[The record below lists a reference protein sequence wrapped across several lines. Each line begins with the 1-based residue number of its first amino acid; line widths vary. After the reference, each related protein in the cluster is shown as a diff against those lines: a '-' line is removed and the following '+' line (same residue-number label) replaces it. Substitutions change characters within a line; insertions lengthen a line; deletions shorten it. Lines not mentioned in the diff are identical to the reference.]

1 MLACASL
8 VMVTGRR
15 LRDSLKQPQT
25 QEVNAMNH
33 RYRSYRKAPTF
44 PLLEIGIGLTLSVVL
59 LGIALTS

>member
-33 RYRSYRKAPTF
+33 GYRSYRNAPTF
-44 PLLEIGIGLTLSVVL
+44 PLFEIGFGLTLIVL
-59 LGIALTS
+59 LIWIALIS

>member
-1 MLACASL
+1 MTYSDSTLNL
-8 VMVTGRR
+8 TGQQW
-15 LRDSLKQPQT
+15 KQPQT